1 MKRRFSEHLEWS
13 RPLKLI
19 DCLPSQAKAEAE
31 VGLEL
36 RNAIRTT
43 SCKIYFDLQKKKLY
57 QAMMC
62 DTKYVSVCNYT
73 GGARVY
79 DAEGMKSF

>member
-1 MKRRFSEHLEWS
+1 MKQRFSEHLEWS

-19 DCLPSQAKAEAE
+19 DCPPSQAKAE

-36 RNAIRTT
+36 RNAIKTT
-43 SCKIYFDLQKKKLY
+43 SCKMYFDLQKKKLY

-62 DTKYVSVCNYT
+62 DTKYGSMCNYT
-73 GGARVY
+73 GGAQVY